1 MDDAYS
7 PHLEVEEE
15 EEKPKPQRQLRYDG
29 FHIYGCCLCVIVEP
43 WPSLKV
49 SKDRLA
55 GAQAATSASGAEAAA
70 SRPVEPAAMPLFL
83 ADEEEEGKS

>member
-1 MDDAYS
+1 MDDATYS
-7 PHLEVEEE
+7 PHLEIEEE

-29 FHIYGCCLCVIVEP
+29 FYIYGCCLCVIVEP

-55 GAQAATSASGAEAAA
+55 GAQAVNSEAEV
-70 SRPVEPAAMPLFL
+70 STPRPAEPTTMPLFL
-83 ADEEEEGKS
+83 ADEEDEGKS